1 MVVSGN
7 RSRFA
12 IFLSKT
18 SKIYNLNSLF
28 KLKYNFMEPILTE
41 LFNLTKEPMIAYFSM
56 EIGIQNNIPTY
67 SGGLGVLAG
76 DTIRSGADLKLPM
89 VAVTLVSKKGYFRQ
103 ELDEKGRQIESA
115 DPWDPSQYTTL
126 LPTKISVHIEGRD
139 VAVQAW
145 LYKVRS
151 LTGGIIPVFF
161 LDTDVEGNIPEDR
174 EITSYLYGGDLAYRL
189 KQEIVLGIA
198 GVRML
203 HEIGFEIKKYHM
215 NEGHSSLLTIE
226 LLNMYK
232 RPIEDVWDEKL
243 VWDKDRVKDLCLFTT
258 HTPIEAGHDKFPYD
272 LVRNI
277 MGELIP
283 FDILKEIGG
292 YDYLNM
298 TLLGLNLSEYVNG
311 VAKKHMEVSRN
322 MFPGYE
328 IAAITNGVHSYTWTF
343 DSFKRLYDKYLP
355 GWANEPELFVRIGRI
370 PDEETWNAHMEAK
383 RNLSDYIKAETGIEF
398 NPEILTIGFARR
410 ATAYKRPH
418 LLFSNFER
426 LERIGT
432 GKLQIV
438 FAGKAHPKDEA
449 GKGLIEQ
456 IFSFKESLKD
466 KIKMAYLKNYD
477 MEIALRLVS
486 GVDIWLNTPLR
497 PREASGTSGM
507 KAAHNGVLNF
517 SVLDGWWIEGH
528 IEGFTGWSI
537 GPSPT
542 ETGLIEN
549 MDTRDADDLYSKLEY
564 LIIPLFY
571 NDRIA
576 WIRMMQNAI
585 GKNAYYFNSHRMMRR
600 YVTDAYI
607 R

>member
-1 MVVSGN
+1 
-7 RSRFA
+7 
-12 IFLSKT
+12 
-18 SKIYNLNSLF
+18 
-28 KLKYNFMEPILTE
+28 MEPIISE
-41 LFNLTKEPMIAYFSM
+41 LLKLTKETRIAYFSM
-56 EIGIQNNIPTY
+56 EIGLDNNIPTY

-103 ELDEKGRQIESA
+103 ELDEKGRQIELPDS
-115 DPWDPSQYTTL
+115 WNPSQYMTL
-126 LPTKISVHIEGRD
+126 LSTKIFVQIEGRD
-139 VAVQAW
+139 VVVKAW
-145 LYKVRS
+145 LYKVKS
-151 LTGGIIPVFF
+151 LTGGIIPVLF
-161 LDTDVEGNIPEDR
+161 LDTDVEDNIPEDR
-174 EITSYLYGGDLAYRL
+174 EITFYLYGGDLAYRL
-189 KQEIVLGIA
+189 KQEIVLGIG

-203 HEIGFEIKKYHM
+203 HELGFEIKKYHM

-243 VWDKDRVKDLCLFTT
+243 VWDKERVKDLCVFTT
-258 HTPIEAGHDKFPYD
+258 HTPVEAGHDKFPYD
-272 LVRNI
+272 LIKKI

-283 FDILKEIGG
+283 FDVLKELGG
-292 YDYLNM
+292 DEYLNM
-298 TLLGLNLSEYVNG
+298 TLLGLNLSEYING

-328 IAAITNGVHSYTWTF
+328 IAAITNGVHSYTWTC

-355 GWANEPELFVRIGRI
+355 GWANEPELFVRVGRI
-370 PDEETWNAHMEAK
+370 PDEEIWNAHIEAK
-383 RNLSDYIKAETGIEF
+383 KNLCEYIKTKTGIEF

-410 ATAYKRPH
+410 ATAYKRPD
-418 LLFSNFER
+418 LLFSNIER

-438 FAGKAHPKDEA
+438 YAGKAHPKDEH
-449 GKGLIEQ
+449 GKKLIEI
-456 IFSFKESLKD
+456 IFSFKEKLKD
-466 KIKMAYLKNYD
+466 KIKIVYLKNYD
-477 MEIALRLVS
+477 MEIALKLIS

-517 SVLDGWWIEGH
+517 SILDGWWIEGH

-542 ETGLIEN
+542 ETRITEN
-549 MDTRDADDLYSKLEY
+549 MDTRDADDLYNKLEY
-564 LIIPLFY
+564 IIIPLFY
-571 NDRIA
+571 NNRFA

-600 YVTDAYI
+600 YVTEAYI